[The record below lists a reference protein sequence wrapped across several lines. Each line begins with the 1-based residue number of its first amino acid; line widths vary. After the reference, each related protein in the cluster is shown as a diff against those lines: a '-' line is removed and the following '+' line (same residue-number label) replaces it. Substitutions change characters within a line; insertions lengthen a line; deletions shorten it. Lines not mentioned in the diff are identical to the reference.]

1 MKIGDKVIYIFD
13 PYGRNELG
21 HITYATLTRPAS
33 ASMFDK
39 DPAIKP
45 IENLHGE
52 GGMHEQVAKE
62 SYLYEIGD
70 HKVITKIF
78 ARGLE

>member
-13 PYGRNELG
+13 PYGKNPLD
-21 HITYATLTRPAS
+21 HISYATLTRPAR
-33 ASMFDK
+33 ASMFDS

-52 GGMHEQVAKE
+52 GGMHEQIAKE
-62 SYLYEIGD
+62 DYLYLIGD

-78 ARGLE
+78 ERGLE